1 VRARGWGWRH
11 AGRRAWALS
20 DLDLVIEPG
29 ERVLLLGPSGSGK
42 STLLH
47 ALAGVLGGDD
57 EGEHTGELTV
67 DGLAP
72 SAARGRAG
80 LVLQDPESQT
90 VMARVGDDVAFGCE
104 NLGVPRAEIWE
115 RVPAALDAVG
125 LTVPLSHPT
134 AELSGGQKQ
143 RLALAGALAMRPGML
158 LLDEPT
164 ANLDP
169 VGVVEVRD
177 AVARVL
183 KNTGATAVIVEHR
196 VEVWLEVVTRIVV
209 LAADGRIVADGDPT
223 EVLAREGARLAA
235 AGVWV
240 PGHEPMAD
248 VEPPPAAG
256 SALLTAERLSIARVP
271 HRILQSD
278 LDLTLPA
285 GEVLAVTGPNGSGKS
300 TLALTLGGLLS
311 PSAGTVLAAPELADG
326 ADREPIRWKS
336 RQLLP
341 RIGSVFQ
348 APEHQFLATTVRD
361 ELAVGPRALDLPD
374 AEVAAIVGPLL
385 ERLGLADLAAAH
397 PFTLSGGQKRR
408 LSVGTAL
415 ATRPRV
421 LLLDE
426 PTFGQDALTWAA
438 LIELL
443 DAERRDGRGIVA
455 VTHDERFLGALGAR
469 RFALATPA
477 DIEDAA

>member
-1 VRARGWGWRH
+1 
-11 AGRRAWALS
+11 
-20 DLDLVIEPG
+20 
-29 ERVLLLGPSGSGK
+29 
-42 STLLH
+42 
-47 ALAGVLGGDD
+47 
-57 EGEHTGELTV
+57 
-67 DGLAP
+67 
-72 SAARGRAG
+72 
-80 LVLQDPESQT
+80 
-90 VMARVGDDVAFGCE
+90 
-104 NLGVPRAEIWE
+104 
-115 RVPAALDAVG
+115 
-125 LTVPLSHPT
+125 
-134 AELSGGQKQ
+134 
-143 RLALAGALAMRPGML
+143 ML

-169 VGVVEVRD
+169 AGVIEVRD

-183 KNTGATAVIVEHR
+183 KATGATAVIVEHR
-196 VEVWLEVVTRIVV
+196 VEVWLEVATRIVV
-209 LAADGRIVADGDPT
+209 LGADGRIVADGDPD
-223 EVLAREGARLAA
+223 RGARNARVRRSPPP
-235 AGVWV
+235 GCGC

-248 VEPPPAAG
+248 VASPPAPG
-256 SALLTAERLSIARVP
+256 SALLTTERLSIARVP
-271 HRILQSD
+271 GRILQSD
-278 LDLTLPA
+278 LDLELAA

-300 TLALTLGGLLS
+300 TLALTLGGLL
-311 PSAGTVLAAPELADG
+311 PPAAGKVIATPELADG

-361 ELAVGPRALDLPD
+361 ELAVGPRALRLPD

-443 DAERRDGRGIVA
+443 DAERRDGRGVVA
-455 VTHDERFLGALGAR
+455 VTHDERFLEALGAR
-469 RFALATPA
+469 RFALSAPVPPVE
-477 DIEDAA
+477 EDAA